1 MVEELADGVLPAA
14 SRNQA
19 SSLSLVEPVAL
30 EAFPPLRPT
39 AGWRPRWRA
48 SMEGT
53 VFRVEMCSGS
63 GSHSSWRK
71 SDPTLFVQLFLHRCY
86 CSRFCC
92 LDVLSNT
99 SCAIYAVGAAAGVH
113 CLRQQLLR
121 QYFIYAT

>member
-53 VFRVEMCSGS
+53 VFRVEMC
-63 GSHSSWRK
+63 
-71 SDPTLFVQLFLHRCY
+71 TVQWQWQSLLLEKER
-86 CSRFCC
+86 S
-92 LDVLSNT
+92 
-99 SCAIYAVGAAAGVH
+99 YAFFPIVSP
-113 CLRQQLLR
+113 
-121 QYFIYAT
+121 